1 MPAKQTQGRG
11 LHGDRST
18 GSARVYIR
26 SVPTRLWCIH
36 PLPYQ
41 RADAMRHTYTLK
53 FPPNDHM
60 NDLIDLYFA
69 HENVYLPLLH
79 RPTFARAVADG
90 LHLRNDG
97 FAGTLLLVC
106 AIGSRWSTDPRI
118 ADPGFDCGW
127 EWFDQVHL
135 AGNSLLGSPT
145 LYDLQQYCL
154 AAQFLKASS
163 MHQAWWTLVGVGLRL
178 AQARFPDSPTAAFN
192 LSAPGSRRAPNDSEV
207 APSPEWELQKRAFWI
222 LVYQDRLASSVF
234 GHICSVSYLGFDTDL
249 PLQVDD
255 EHWDHPTH
263 PFQQPAHTP
272 SRVTFF
278 NALMD
283 LNHILGLSL
292 QILYAPQTVRTSF
305 SINGDWEAQAIA
317 ELDSAL
323 NVWRDRIPEHL
334 RWDSMRGD
342 TVFFDQSVALYC
354 SFYYVQIMIH
364 RPFISVLR
372 RSPTALP
379 SLTICTTAA
388 RACANAMDVQRRR
401 GGDVARPH
409 NLNAVFMAGLV
420 LLLHISSD
428 ERSSSGRE
436 MTHVQKCM
444 DAVQL
449 CGGR

>member
-1 MPAKQTQGRG
+1 
-11 LHGDRST
+11 
-18 GSARVYIR
+18 
-26 SVPTRLWCIH
+26 
-36 PLPYQ
+36 
-41 RADAMRHTYTLK
+41 MRHTYTFK
-53 FPPNDHM
+53 FQPDDHM

-79 RPTFARAVADG
+79 RPTFARGVVDG

-106 AIGSRWSTDPRI
+106 AIGSRWSIDPRI
-118 ADPGFDCGW
+118 ADPGFDRGW

-163 MHQAWWTLVGVGLRL
+163 MHQAWWTLIGDLGVHR
-178 AQARFPDSPTAAFN
+178 SKN
-192 LSAPGSRRAPNDSEV
+192 SKNDSEV

-278 NALMD
+278 NALMG

-323 NVWRDRIPEHL
+323 NIWRDLIPEHL

-388 RACANAMDVQRRR
+388 RACANAVDVQRRR

-444 DAVQL
+444 DAVRL
-449 CGGR
+449 CEGRWQGAGMLW